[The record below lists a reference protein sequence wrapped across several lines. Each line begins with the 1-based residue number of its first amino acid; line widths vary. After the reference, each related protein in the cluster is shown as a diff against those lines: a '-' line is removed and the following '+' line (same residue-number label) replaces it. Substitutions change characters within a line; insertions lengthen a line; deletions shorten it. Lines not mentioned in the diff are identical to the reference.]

1 MAKKLAYMSV
11 FSAFA
16 IILSYIEMLIP
27 FNFGI
32 PGMKIGLANLAIVLA
47 LYYIGTKEAILV
59 NVVRII
65 IIGLLF
71 GNAFS
76 ILFSLSGGII
86 SFVFMY
92 ICKKTR
98 FFSIVGVSAVG
109 GVTHNVGQIIV
120 AAFVVSTY
128 SIMYYIPI
136 LVISGLITGIAIG
149 IVASIIKSKIKFSQ
163 VGLKWF
169 LI

>member
-16 IILSYIEMLIP
+16 IILSYVEMLIP

-32 PGMKIGLANLAIVLA
+32 PGVKLGLANLAIVLA
-47 LYYIGTKEAILV
+47 LYYLGTKEALLI
-59 NVVRII
+59 NIVRII

-71 GNAFS
+71 GNIFS
-76 ILFSLSGGII
+76 ILFSLSGGLI
-86 SFVFMY
+86 SFLFMY
-92 ICKKTR
+92 ICKKTKL
-98 FFSIVGVSAVG
+98 FSIVSVSAVG
-109 GVTHNVGQIIV
+109 GITHNIGQIIV

-136 LVISGLITGIAIG
+136 LIIIGLITGLVIG
-149 IVASIIKSKIKFSQ
+149 IVASIIKSKIKLSQ
-163 VGLKWF
+163 VGLK
-169 LI
+169 